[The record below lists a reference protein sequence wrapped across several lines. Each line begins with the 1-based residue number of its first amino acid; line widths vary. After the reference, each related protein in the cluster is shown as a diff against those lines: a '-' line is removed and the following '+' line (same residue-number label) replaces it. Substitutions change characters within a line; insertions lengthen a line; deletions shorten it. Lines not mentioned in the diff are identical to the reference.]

1 MRLPLGFA
9 DSASVPSGARSRPS
23 KLLLLLF
30 LLNREFEFSSIDA
43 SVASSSDNKEGQLS
57 SKCLNASDFITAANI
72 KEFYWLNTSTYSREN
87 SKYVQNNGISL
98 HIRMCNMC
106 AFGKDYVC

>member
-1 MRLPLGFA
+1 MWQLQGLLVLKAPKATYTDYNRLLMRLPLGFA
-9 DSASVPSGARSRPS
+9 DSASAPSAARSRPS

-43 SVASSSDNKEGQLS
+43 NVASSSDNNEGQLS

-72 KEFYWLNTSTYSREN
+72 KEFY
-87 SKYVQNNGISL
+87 
-98 HIRMCNMC
+98 
-106 AFGKDYVC
+106 